1 MPSRQENKQMME
13 QHLDDVAIDLFG
25 ELGYKKTTLTD
36 IASEANVST
45 RTLYKY
51 FPTKESILRKF
62 SKENILALKSFAGK
76 LPADLPAK
84 DKVLETMVQ
93 DFKLMFGLFDVSYIL
108 HSARDESGMF
118 ARFELENILASESI
132 YCNLF
137 KQEQLK
143 HGMEP
148 NEMVALCAS
157 IVMGLY
163 RHCNDLYRF
172 RRKGTFDEKDL
183 RAFYRSHIDAVW
195 DSLYQTL
202 LTVPAR
208 NSPLLN
214 IDKHLFGS
222 MEG

>member
-13 QHLDDVAIDLFG
+13 QHLYDVAIDLFC

-36 IASEANVST
+36 IAAEAQVST

-62 SKENILALKSFAGK
+62 GKENILSLKSFASK
-76 LPADLPAK
+76 LPSDMPIK

-118 ARFELENILASESI
+118 NRFELENILASESI

-143 HGMEP
+143 HGIEP

-157 IVMGLY
+157 VIMGLY

-172 RRKGTFDEKDL
+172 RRKGTFDERNLKT
-183 RAFYRSHIDAVW
+183 FYRSHIDAIW
-195 DSLYQTL
+195 DSLHNTL
-202 LTVPAR
+202 LSPSTK
-208 NSPLLN
+208 NSPLAN
-214 IDKHLFGS
+214 IDKHLFSS
-222 MEG
+222 MSD

>member
-1 MPSRQENKQMME
+1 MPSRQENKQLME
-13 QHLDDVAIDLFG
+13 QHLYDVAIDLFC
-25 ELGYKKTTLTD
+25 ELGYKKTTLAD
-36 IASEANVST
+36 IASEADVST

-62 SKENILALKSFAGK
+62 GKENILSLKSFASK
-76 LPADLPAK
+76 LPADMPVK
-84 DKVLETMVQ
+84 KKVLETMVQ

-118 ARFELENILASESI
+118 ARFELENILTSESI
-132 YCNLF
+132 YCSIF
-137 KQEQLK
+137 KQEQLREGIK
-143 HGMEP
+143 P

-157 IVMGLY
+157 VVMGLY
-163 RHCNDLYRF
+163 RHGSDLYRF
-172 RRKGTFDEKDL
+172 RKKGAFDEKDL
-183 RAFYRSHIDAVW
+183 RAFYGSHIDAIW

-202 LTVPAR
+202 LSTPAK

-222 MEG
+222 AN